1 MAGCDEANNGQL
13 SEILSEIVMAIA
25 KIQDKEKVLL
35 PSTEAVVAEF
45 EKINNREDLQEFV
58 LFSTDISGYFPA
70 MEIPEVAKIVAAE
83 NGML

>member
-1 MAGCDEANNGQL
+1 M
-13 SEILSEIVMAIA
+13 
-25 KIQDKEKVLL
+25 
-35 PSTEAVVAEF
+35 AEF
-45 EKINNREDLQEFV
+45 EKINNREELQEFV